1 MVGLLFF
8 FFSFSL
14 ALGGSLQRSRAFP
27 SPSVVLGVAGRGMSV
42 ERSLA
47 LTVELHTD

>member
-14 ALGGSLQRSRAFP
+14 ALGGSLQRARAFP

-47 LTVELHTD
+47 LTVEPHTD